1 MYSIHS
7 RISLL
12 DHFIKAWL
20 ASMQMHT
27 CKPFCVLG
35 SSNYLCKLGIN
46 ESGES
51 IHHFSLVCRPVGIYV
66 AVLLLVMKRDL
77 LRFLLLFSVLI
88 ISFGGGF
95 YLALRGEIISN
106 GSINSS
112 SNASINSGSNA
123 SDFDP
128 INDTSLGLF
137 PHETR

>member
-1 MYSIHS
+1 M
-7 RISLL
+7 SLERA
-12 DHFIKAWL
+12 F
-20 ASMQMHT
+20 T
-27 CKPFCVLG
+27 T
-35 SSNYLCKLGIN
+35 
-46 ESGES
+46 
-51 IHHFSLVCRPVGIYV
+51 LVCRPVGIYV

-95 YLALRGEIISN
+95 YLALRGEVISN